1 MTKAFLKASARSRKG
16 SAFYRFPVFESEEAV
31 YLDLWAV
38 VEEIAD
44 LLLLWP
50 VAEPSDPD
58 CATAL
63 RVFNFRL

>member
-31 YLDLWAV
+31 YLDLRAV